1 MQMDAKYGQS
11 KIESISESE
20 NGTTI
25 SAIQGAQNNTTG
37 IATNGELKKL
47 H

>member
-1 MQMDAKYGQS
+1 MDLRMQMDAKYGQS

-25 SAIQGAQNNTTG
+25 SAI
-37 IATNGELKKL
+37 
-47 H
+47 